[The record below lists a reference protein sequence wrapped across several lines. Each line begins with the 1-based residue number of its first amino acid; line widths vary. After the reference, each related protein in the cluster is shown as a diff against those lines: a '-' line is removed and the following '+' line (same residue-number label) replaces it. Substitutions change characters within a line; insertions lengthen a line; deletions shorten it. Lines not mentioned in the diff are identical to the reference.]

1 MSCILNAF
9 TRLPEEKQLHILD
22 AATEC
27 FAEKGYYGASIKE
40 ICHKANISNG
50 ALYKY
55 FGSKEKLFLAV
66 LNRCQHILVNH
77 LYRKHTHITHSFFT
91 TVHSYL
97 KEIERLHIEYPN
109 YIKVYA
115 NLGSNNMENFSQ
127 ELHDSFME
135 SGTYVLDMVA
145 EAKERNEIEADID
158 EKMFSF
164 LLDNYF
170 ILFLYSLVSDYHEKR
185 FRSFLRI
192 EKSDHLTNKEK
203 INFILDSIRIL
214 SKDNKQ

>member
-1 MSCILNAF
+1 M
-9 TRLPEEKQLHILD
+9 RLSKEKQLHILD
-22 AATEC
+22 SATEC

-40 ICHKANISNG
+40 ICQKANISNG

-55 FGSKEKLFLAV
+55 FQNKEKLFLAV
-66 LNRCQHILVNH
+66 LHQCQNILVDQ
-77 LYRKHTHITHSFFT
+77 LYKKHTHLNHSLIST
-91 TVHSYL
+91 IRAYL
-97 KEIERLHIEYPN
+97 EEIENLHVKYPD

-115 NLGSNNMENFSQ
+115 NLGSNNMERFSEQ
-127 ELHDSFME
+127 LHDTFME
-135 SGTYVLDMVA
+135 SGAYIIDMVS
-145 EAKERNEIEADID
+145 EAKERKEIKSDID

-192 EKSDHLTNKEK
+192 EKDIPLTNKEK
-203 INFILDSIRIL
+203 INFILNSIRPL
-214 SKDNKQ
+214 L